1 MKIFLVGG
9 GDLRAMKIYLAGT
22 NGRGKMIDESV
33 SSWRRNMAL
42 GHSERERERV
52 KTRRQGS
59 LPFNIL
65 MSFAYPEDTIIKNI
79 HNFNDFLL
87 DSGAYSFMAGTA
99 GKNIDWD
106 EYIDRYASFIKEH
119 NVEKFFELDIDSLVA
134 YEEVRRLRKRLI
146 DKTNKLPIPVWHK
159 SRGREEFT
167 RMCQEFP
174 YVALGGIV
182 TKEIKRSEY
191 KFFPYFINEAHKYNA
206 KIHGLG
212 LTNLNAIK
220 KYKFDSVDSS
230 SWTCGNRFG
239 YVVKFTGSTLK
250 QFEAP
255 NGSRLKNAEKVAK
268 NNFWEWVKFADWA
281 EENL

>member
-9 GDLRAMKIYLAGT
+9 GDLRAMKIYLAGM
-22 NGRGKMIDESV
+22 NGRGKKIVESV
-33 SSWRRNMAL
+33 SSWSQNMAL

-65 MSFAYPEDTIIKNI
+65 MSFAYPEDIIIKNI

-99 GKNIDWD
+99 DKNIDWD
-106 EYIDRYASFIKEH
+106 EYTDRYASFIKEH

-255 NGSRLKNAEKVAK
+255 NGSRLKNAEKVAE